1 MDVNRIRED
10 FPSLQ
15 QKLDGKP
22 IVYMDSACMSLRPRQ
37 VIAAM
42 NEYYEKYPGCAGR
55 SSHKFAEKVTEE
67 YSKARTNIAKFIGAK
82 ADEIVFTR
90 NTTEGLNLVFNT
102 LLKKDDVVLT
112 TDREHNSNLVPLQIL
127 SKKIGI
133 IYKILLSKNDMTF
146 DIDNF
151 QNIMNKDV
159 KLVSVVHSSN
169 LDGYTLPVKDI
180 IKISHDFGAL
190 VMLDGAQSVPHKD
203 IDVKKM
209 DVDFLAFSGH
219 KMCGPSGTGVL
230 YGKYHLLEELQ
241 PFMVGGDTVAISS
254 YDSHVLLK
262 PPEKFEAGLQNYAGA
277 IGLAKAAEYI
287 DKIGRSNIEGHEIAL
302 NEFITEEIKNMPGM
316 NIIGPGV
323 QERGG
328 IISFNINGIGHHDIA
343 IMLDKMAN
351 IMVRSGQH
359 CVHSWFNAHKIDGS
373 VRASLYLY
381 NTMED
386 AKVFIDNLNNIIK
399 LR

>member
-112 TDREHNSNLVPLQIL
+112 TDREHNSNLLPLQIL

-159 KLVSVVHSSN
+159 KL
-169 LDGYTLPVKDI
+169 
-180 IKISHDFGAL
+180 
-190 VMLDGAQSVPHKD
+190 
-203 IDVKKM
+203 
-209 DVDFLAFSGH
+209 
-219 KMCGPSGTGVL
+219 
-230 YGKYHLLEELQ
+230 
-241 PFMVGGDTVAISS
+241 
-254 YDSHVLLK
+254 
-262 PPEKFEAGLQNYAGA
+262 
-277 IGLAKAAEYI
+277 
-287 DKIGRSNIEGHEIAL
+287 
-302 NEFITEEIKNMPGM
+302 
-316 NIIGPGV
+316 
-323 QERGG
+323 
-328 IISFNINGIGHHDIA
+328 
-343 IMLDKMAN
+343 
-351 IMVRSGQH
+351 
-359 CVHSWFNAHKIDGS
+359 
-373 VRASLYLY
+373 
-381 NTMED
+381 
-386 AKVFIDNLNNIIK
+386 
-399 LR
+399 